1 MKNILT
7 IVIFYFISFSAFS
20 QVPQGINYQGSLRD
34 NAGFTIAGKQ
44 IALRLSIIKDSANGV
59 SEYRERH
66 SVTTSNLGLFDV
78 IIGTGTVL
86 SGNFLLIDWGA
97 SKNFLRIEIDTAN
110 GNSFVFMGASQFLSV
125 PYANFA
131 LKATVASIADSLR
144 YGAIPVGTIISYAG
158 RNIPNGWLLC
168 DGSEVNRQT
177 YDALFL
183 QIDSV
188 WGKGNGSSTFNLP
201 DLRGQFLRGVNGL
214 SNKDLDT
221 TTRYAL
227 KPGGN
232 IGNKI
237 GSYQNDELKS
247 HQHQLPIGSIGGGG
261 PIVYFNPF
269 GSGGVQP
276 YFTPGNDILGKET
289 RPKNAY
295 VYFIIKC
302 W

>member
-1 MKNILT
+1 MKNILSIT
-7 IVIFYFISFSAFS
+7 IFYFISFSAFS

-44 IALRLSIIKDSANGV
+44 IALRLSIVKDSANGL
-59 SEYRERH
+59 SEYGERH

-97 SKNFLRIEIDTAN
+97 SKKFMRIEIDTAN

-168 DGSEVNRQT
+168 DGSEINRQT
-177 YDALFL
+177 YNALFL

-188 WGKGNGSSTFNLP
+188 WGRGNGTSTFNLP

-221 TTRYAL
+221 SSRFAL
-227 KPGGN
+227 YNGGN
-232 IGNKI
+232 VGNNI

-247 HQHQLPIGSIGGGG
+247 HQHQLPIASMGGGG
-261 PIVYFNPF
+261 GLRYFNPQ
-269 GSGGVQP
+269 GGANPLV
-276 YFTPGNDILGKET
+276 TPGNDIQGKET
-289 RPKNAY
+289 RPKNVY